1 MAKSLTDTAKAILM
15 KEGAIPS
22 VSMSDSNPDRDTKA
36 SNPNRATLR
45 PGSKYAEMKPF
56 SNPGAMAP
64 SAPDNQVQDLG
75 PALVKQGD
83 VPPSAKAAGGAAKDT
98 SRSSQAGSGRS
109 DGEKFGVDSEKKQD
123 RKSKEIMEED
133 VEISEELESFIK
145 EMLEQGLSEEE
156 IAQAIEE
163 NFELV
168 EAKHEDED
176 EDEDKERMNEEDQV
190 DEAAKWRSVKKAQMK
205 NPAYDPDDDN
215 EDPAP
220 KYISKGDKEIPYE
233 QDLSKRGKSSL
244 YKKGPKTGK
253 VTPAASGL
261 LKSMIKTSLGKHAG
275 PKHLPEEEQIDMAE
289 HIEALFQGEELS
301 EEFREKATT
310 IFEAAVTAK
319 LEEEVARIQEAYAE
333 TLDEQVQEITEN
345 LSSNVDDYLNY
356 VVEQWVNENEVAIEA
371 GLRTE
376 LTEDFITG
384 LRQLFAENYIDIP
397 EDKVSVVEELGTKVE
412 ELEKKLNEEIDRNVK
427 LNKSLN
433 ESKRFEIL
441 VDACDGLT
449 TTQTEKLK
457 SLAEGVEFTTANE
470 FTTKV
475 KTLRENY
482 FPATV
487 NADKVL
493 DKAEAEVAQPGKVLN
508 EEISGPMA
516 AYVRT
521 LGKKLPN

>member
-1 MAKSLTDTAKAILM
+1 MAKSLTETAKAILM

-64 SAPDNQVQDLG
+64 SAPDNKVQDLG

-83 VPPSAKAAGGAAKDT
+83 VPPSAKAAGGTAKDT
-98 SRSSQAGSGRS
+98 SRSSQAGSGHS

-133 VEISEELESFIK
+133 FEISEELEAFIK
-145 EMLEQGLSEEE
+145 EMMEKGLSEEE

-168 EAKHEDED
+168 EAKHEDKEDEKD
-176 EDEDKERMNEEDQV
+176 EDEKKEDEKAEDKKDEKKSEKEDKM
-190 DEAAKWRSVKKAQMK
+190 DMK
-205 NPAYDPDDDN
+205 
-215 EDPAP
+215 
-220 KYISKGDKEIPYE
+220 
-233 QDLSKRGKSSL
+233 
-244 YKKGPKTGK
+244 
-253 VTPAASGL
+253 
-261 LKSMIKTSLGKHAG
+261 
-275 PKHLPEEEQIDMAE
+275 E

-301 EEFREKATT
+301 EEFKQKAET
-310 IFEAAVTAK
+310 IFEAAVK
-319 LEEEVARIQEAYAE
+319 QKVEQEVARIQEAYAE

-345 LSSNVDDYLNY
+345 LSANVDDYLNY

-493 DKAEAEVAQPGKVLN
+493 DKAEAEVAQSGKVLN

>member
-1 MAKSLTDTAKAILM
+1 MAKSLTETAKAILM

-64 SAPDNQVQDLG
+64 SAPDNKVQDLG

-83 VPPSAKAAGGAAKDT
+83 VPPSAKAAGGTAKDT
-98 SRSSQAGSGRS
+98 SRSSQAGSGHS

-133 VEISEELESFIK
+133 FEISEELESFIK
-145 EMLEQGLSEEE
+145 EMMEKGLSEEE

-168 EAKHEDED
+168 EAKHEDKEDEKD
-176 EDEDKERMNEEDQV
+176 EDEKDEDK
-190 DEAAKWRSVKKAQMK
+190 DEKKSK
-205 NPAYDPDDDN
+205 KDDD
-215 EDPAP
+215 
-220 KYISKGDKEIPYE
+220 DK
-233 QDLSKRGKSSL
+233 
-244 YKKGPKTGK
+244 
-253 VTPAASGL
+253 
-261 LKSMIKTSLGKHAG
+261 M
-275 PKHLPEEEQIDMAE
+275 DMKE

-301 EEFREKATT
+301 EEFKQKAET
-310 IFEAAVTAK
+310 IFEAAVK
-319 LEEEVARIQEAYAE
+319 QKVEQEVARIQEAYAE

-493 DKAEAEVAQPGKVLN
+493 DKVEAEVAQSGKVLN

>member
-1 MAKSLTDTAKAILM
+1 MAKSLTETAKAILM

-22 VSMSDSNPDRDTKA
+22 VSMSDSNPDRDAKA
-36 SNPNRATLR
+36 TNPNRATLK
-45 PGSKYAEMKPF
+45 PMSKGAEGRF

-83 VPPSAKAAGGAAKDT
+83 VPPSAKAASALGKDT
-98 SRSSQAGSGRS
+98 SRSSQSGSGRS
-109 DGEKFGVDSEKKQD
+109 DGEKFGVDSEQKQQ

-133 VEISEELESFIK
+133 VEISEELEAFIK
-145 EMLEQGLSEEE
+145 EMMEKGLSEEE

-168 EAKHEDED
+168 EAKHEDKEDEKD
-176 EDEDKERMNEEDQV
+176 EDEKEDEKEEDK
-190 DEAAKWRSVKKAQMK
+190 DEKKSK
-205 NPAYDPDDDN
+205 KDDD
-215 EDPAP
+215 
-220 KYISKGDKEIPYE
+220 DK
-233 QDLSKRGKSSL
+233 
-244 YKKGPKTGK
+244 
-253 VTPAASGL
+253 
-261 LKSMIKTSLGKHAG
+261 M
-275 PKHLPEEEQIDMAE
+275 DMKE

-301 EEFREKATT
+301 EEFKSKAET
-310 IFEAAVTAK
+310 IFEAAVK
-319 LEEEVARIQEAYAE
+319 QKVEQEVARIQEAYAE

-345 LSSNVDDYLNY
+345 LSANVDDYLNY

-493 DKAEAEVAQPGKVLN
+493 DKVEAEVAQSGKVLN

>member
-1 MAKSLTDTAKAILM
+1 MAKSLTETAKAILM

-64 SAPDNQVQDLG
+64 SAPDNKVQDLG

-83 VPPSAKAAGGAAKDT
+83 VPPSAKAAGGTAKDT
-98 SRSSQAGSGRS
+98 SRSSQAGSGHS

-133 VEISEELESFIK
+133 FEISEELESFIK
-145 EMLEQGLSEEE
+145 EMMEKGLSEEE

-168 EAKHEDED
+168 EAKHEDKEDEKD
-176 EDEDKERMNEEDQV
+176 EDEKKEDEKAEDKKDEKKSEKEDKM
-190 DEAAKWRSVKKAQMK
+190 DMK
-205 NPAYDPDDDN
+205 
-215 EDPAP
+215 
-220 KYISKGDKEIPYE
+220 
-233 QDLSKRGKSSL
+233 
-244 YKKGPKTGK
+244 
-253 VTPAASGL
+253 
-261 LKSMIKTSLGKHAG
+261 
-275 PKHLPEEEQIDMAE
+275 E

-301 EEFREKATT
+301 EEFKSKAET
-310 IFEAAVTAK
+310 IFEAAVK
-319 LEEEVARIQEAYAE
+319 QKVEQEVARIQEAYAE
-333 TLDEQVQEITEN
+333 TLDEQVQEITEK
-345 LSSNVDDYLNY
+345 LSANVDDYLNY

-493 DKAEAEVAQPGKVLN
+493 DKAEAEVAQSGKVLN

>member
-1 MAKSLTDTAKAILM
+1 MAKSLTETAKAILM

-64 SAPDNQVQDLG
+64 SAPDNKVQDLG

-83 VPPSAKAAGGAAKDT
+83 VPPSAKAAGGTAKDT
-98 SRSSQAGSGRS
+98 SRSSQAGSGHS

-133 VEISEELESFIK
+133 FEISEELEAFIK
-145 EMLEQGLSEEE
+145 EMMEKGLSEEE

-168 EAKHEDED
+168 EAKHEDKEDEKD
-176 EDEDKERMNEEDQV
+176 EDEKKEDEKAEDKKDEKKSEKEDKM
-190 DEAAKWRSVKKAQMK
+190 DMK
-205 NPAYDPDDDN
+205 
-215 EDPAP
+215 
-220 KYISKGDKEIPYE
+220 
-233 QDLSKRGKSSL
+233 
-244 YKKGPKTGK
+244 
-253 VTPAASGL
+253 
-261 LKSMIKTSLGKHAG
+261 
-275 PKHLPEEEQIDMAE
+275 E

-301 EEFREKATT
+301 EEFKSKAET
-310 IFEAAVTAK
+310 IFEAAVK
-319 LEEEVARIQEAYAE
+319 QKVEQEVARIQEAYAE

-493 DKAEAEVAQPGKVLN
+493 DKAEAEVAQSGKVLN

>member
-1 MAKSLTDTAKAILM
+1 MAKSLTETAKAIL

-22 VSMSDSNPDRDTKA
+22 VSSSQSNPDRDTTA

-56 SNPGAMAP
+56 GNPGAMAP

-83 VPPSAKAAGGAAKDT
+83 VPPSAKAAGPVGKDT
-98 SRSSQAGSGRS
+98 SKSSQAGSGKS

-145 EMLEQGLSEEE
+145 EMLEQGLSEEQ

-168 EAKHEDED
+168 EAKHEKEDEKED
-176 EDEDKERMNEEDQV
+176 EDSKEDKKEDEKEDKKEE
-190 DEAAKWRSVKKAQMK
+190 MK
-205 NPAYDPDDDN
+205 
-215 EDPAP
+215 ET
-220 KYISKGDKEIPYE
+220 YE
-233 QDLSKRGKSSL
+233 
-244 YKKGPKTGK
+244 
-253 VTPAASGL
+253 
-261 LKSMIKTSLGKHAG
+261 
-275 PKHLPEEEQIDMAE
+275 IDMSE

-301 EEFREKATT
+301 EEFQNKAKT
-310 IFEAAVTAK
+310 IFEAAVK
-319 LEEEVARIQEAYAE
+319 QKVEVEVARIQEAYSE
-333 TLDEQVQEITEN
+333 TLNEQVQEITEN

-356 VVEQWVNENEVAIEA
+356 VVENWVNENEVAIES

-376 LTEDFITG
+376 LTEEFISG

-412 ELEKKLNEEIDRNVK
+412 DLEKKLNEEIERNVQ

-441 VDACDGLT
+441 TNSCDGLT
-449 TTQTEKLK
+449 DTQAEKLK
-457 SLAEGVEFTTANE
+457 TLAEGVEFTTSDE
-470 FTTKV
+470 FNTKV
-475 KTLRENY
+475 KTLRESY
-482 FPATV
+482 FPTNV
-487 NADKVL
+487 KVENVL
-493 DKAEAEVAQPGKVLN
+493 DKAESDQSNGKVLT
-508 EEISGPMA
+508 EELKGPMA

-521 LGKKLPN
+521 LGRKLPN

>member
-1 MAKSLTDTAKAILM
+1 MAKSLTETAKAILM

-64 SAPDNQVQDLG
+64 SAPDNKVQDLG

-83 VPPSAKAAGGAAKDT
+83 VPPSAKAAGGTAKDT
-98 SRSSQAGSGRS
+98 SRSSQAGSGHS

-133 VEISEELESFIK
+133 FEISEELESFIK
-145 EMLEQGLSEEE
+145 EMMEKGLSEEE

-168 EAKHEDED
+168 EAKHEDKEDEKD
-176 EDEDKERMNEEDQV
+176 EDEKKEDEKAEDKKDEKKSEKEDKM
-190 DEAAKWRSVKKAQMK
+190 DMK
-205 NPAYDPDDDN
+205 
-215 EDPAP
+215 
-220 KYISKGDKEIPYE
+220 
-233 QDLSKRGKSSL
+233 
-244 YKKGPKTGK
+244 
-253 VTPAASGL
+253 
-261 LKSMIKTSLGKHAG
+261 
-275 PKHLPEEEQIDMAE
+275 E

-301 EEFREKATT
+301 EEFKQKAET
-310 IFEAAVTAK
+310 IFEAAVK
-319 LEEEVARIQEAYAE
+319 QKVEQEVARIQEAYAE
-333 TLDEQVQEITEN
+333 TLDEQVQEITEK
-345 LSSNVDDYLNY
+345 LSANVDDYLNY

-493 DKAEAEVAQPGKVLN
+493 DKAEAEVAQSGKVLN

>member
-1 MAKSLTDTAKAILM
+1 MAKSLTETAKAILM

-64 SAPDNQVQDLG
+64 SAPDNKVQDLG

-83 VPPSAKAAGGAAKDT
+83 VPPSAKAAGGTAKDT
-98 SRSSQAGSGRS
+98 SRSSQAGSGHS

-133 VEISEELESFIK
+133 FEIPEELEAFIK
-145 EMLEQGLSEEE
+145 EMMEKGLSEEE

-168 EAKHEDED
+168 EAKHEDKEDEKD
-176 EDEDKERMNEEDQV
+176 EDEKKEDEKAEDKKDEKKSEKEDKM
-190 DEAAKWRSVKKAQMK
+190 DMK
-205 NPAYDPDDDN
+205 
-215 EDPAP
+215 
-220 KYISKGDKEIPYE
+220 
-233 QDLSKRGKSSL
+233 
-244 YKKGPKTGK
+244 
-253 VTPAASGL
+253 
-261 LKSMIKTSLGKHAG
+261 
-275 PKHLPEEEQIDMAE
+275 E

-301 EEFREKATT
+301 EEFKQKAET
-310 IFEAAVTAK
+310 IFEAAIKQKV
-319 LEEEVARIQEAYAE
+319 EQEVARIQEAYAE

-345 LSSNVDDYLNY
+345 LSANVDDYLNY

-493 DKAEAEVAQPGKVLN
+493 DKVEAEVAQSGKVLN

>member
-1 MAKSLTDTAKAILM
+1 MAKSLTETAKAILM

-83 VPPSAKAAGGAAKDT
+83 VPPSAKAAGGTAKDT
-98 SRSSQAGSGRS
+98 SRSSQAGSGHS

-133 VEISEELESFIK
+133 FEISEELESFIK
-145 EMLEQGLSEEE
+145 EMMEKGLSEEE

-168 EAKHEDED
+168 EAKHEDKEDEKD
-176 EDEDKERMNEEDQV
+176 EDEKEDEKEEDK
-190 DEAAKWRSVKKAQMK
+190 DEKKSK
-205 NPAYDPDDDN
+205 KDDD
-215 EDPAP
+215 
-220 KYISKGDKEIPYE
+220 DK
-233 QDLSKRGKSSL
+233 
-244 YKKGPKTGK
+244 
-253 VTPAASGL
+253 
-261 LKSMIKTSLGKHAG
+261 M
-275 PKHLPEEEQIDMAE
+275 DMKE

-301 EEFREKATT
+301 EEFKSKAET
-310 IFEAAVTAK
+310 IFEAAVK
-319 LEEEVARIQEAYAE
+319 QKVEQEVARIQEAYAE

-493 DKAEAEVAQPGKVLN
+493 DKAEAEVAQSGKVLN

>member
-1 MAKSLTDTAKAILM
+1 MAKSLTETAKAILM

-83 VPPSAKAAGGAAKDT
+83 VPPSAKAAGGTAKDT
-98 SRSSQAGSGRS
+98 SRSSQAGSGHS

-133 VEISEELESFIK
+133 FEISEELESFIK
-145 EMLEQGLSEEE
+145 EMMEKGLSEEE

-168 EAKHEDED
+168 EAKHEDKEDEKD
-176 EDEDKERMNEEDQV
+176 EDEKKEDEKAEDKKDEKKSEKEDKM
-190 DEAAKWRSVKKAQMK
+190 DMK
-205 NPAYDPDDDN
+205 
-215 EDPAP
+215 
-220 KYISKGDKEIPYE
+220 
-233 QDLSKRGKSSL
+233 
-244 YKKGPKTGK
+244 
-253 VTPAASGL
+253 
-261 LKSMIKTSLGKHAG
+261 
-275 PKHLPEEEQIDMAE
+275 E

-301 EEFREKATT
+301 EEFKSKAET
-310 IFEAAVTAK
+310 IFEAAVK
-319 LEEEVARIQEAYAE
+319 QKVEQEVARIQEAYAE

-493 DKAEAEVAQPGKVLN
+493 DKAEAEVAQSGKVLN

>member
-1 MAKSLTDTAKAILM
+1 MAKSLTETAKAILM

-83 VPPSAKAAGGAAKDT
+83 VPPSAKAAGGTAKDT
-98 SRSSQAGSGRS
+98 SRSSQAGSGHS

-133 VEISEELESFIK
+133 FEISEELESFIK
-145 EMLEQGLSEEE
+145 EMMEKGLSEEE

-168 EAKHEDED
+168 EAKHEDKEDEKD
-176 EDEDKERMNEEDQV
+176 EDEKDEDEKDEDEKEEDK
-190 DEAAKWRSVKKAQMK
+190 DEKKSEKEDKMDMK
-205 NPAYDPDDDN
+205 
-215 EDPAP
+215 
-220 KYISKGDKEIPYE
+220 
-233 QDLSKRGKSSL
+233 
-244 YKKGPKTGK
+244 
-253 VTPAASGL
+253 
-261 LKSMIKTSLGKHAG
+261 
-275 PKHLPEEEQIDMAE
+275 E

-301 EEFREKATT
+301 EEFKQKAET
-310 IFEAAVTAK
+310 IFEAAVK
-319 LEEEVARIQEAYAE
+319 QKVEQEVARIQEAYAE

-493 DKAEAEVAQPGKVLN
+493 DKAEAEVAQSGKVLN